1 MFKFEVCGKK
11 VFKLLKASCFMCQ
24 KEFFAIVT
32 SFKWNFKF
40 VSESFSSGLRAS
52 CKGFLL
58 WHIMIEWER
67 FEMTS
72 SKISKFFNFKFP
84 HLQFFWIKRHRMF
97 VLALVFN
104 KMSSFQMESW
114 KSWKSLMVAT
124 FTFRSSRYAW
134 CFQSMGFGSL
144 LMVMQWFLMMKMK

>member
-1 MFKFEVCGKK
+1 
-11 VFKLLKASCFMCQ
+11 
-24 KEFFAIVT
+24 
-32 SFKWNFKF
+32 
-40 VSESFSSGLRAS
+40 
-52 CKGFLL
+52 
-58 WHIMIEWER
+58 
-67 FEMTS
+67 
-72 SKISKFFNFKFP
+72 
-84 HLQFFWIKRHRMF
+84 
-97 VLALVFN
+97 VFN